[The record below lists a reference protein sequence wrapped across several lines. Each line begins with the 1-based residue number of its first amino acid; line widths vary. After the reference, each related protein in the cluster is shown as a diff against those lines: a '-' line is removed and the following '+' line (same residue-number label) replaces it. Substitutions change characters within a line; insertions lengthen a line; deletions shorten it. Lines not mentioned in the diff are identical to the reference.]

1 MIQRRGLLR
10 ALGLA
15 PFGKK
20 KGPDVQALYQFQR
33 KIVLPTGATT
43 GARIVIDSTQN
54 AIFIYDASNNLVE
67 SIAAGSGTDATSGQ
81 KYIAGDTVYDRVNN
95 IFANLQAGLVSFGQ
109 ISGGNMDVADEAK
122 ILFKNQSGQF
132 LFQILSVLNTGAG
145 LNDAARIELFPGAA
159 PSTNPLISLSD
170 NLGTVPAITGI
181 AGYAVQQ
188 DFASGALE
196 TWQAPIAAANFTVT
210 TLQYRLDAE
219 DNVHWVGEISQT
231 TGQAGPGGATCITA
245 VPTKYRPR
253 VNYASP
259 GSWISSSSVAKGSV
273 VFRVNTDGTVLLLW
287 PSATANGD
295 RFSFNVKIPLGNI
308 T

>member
-10 ALGLA
+10 AIGLA

-20 KGPDVQALYQFQR
+20 KGADVQALYQFQR
-33 KIVLPTGATT
+33 KIVLPTGATS

-54 AIFIYDASNNLVE
+54 AIFIYDAANNLVE

-81 KYIAGDTVYDRVNN
+81 KYISGDTVYDRTNN
-95 IFANLQAGLVSFGQ
+95 IYATLEAGLLALGQ

-122 ILFKNQSGQF
+122 VLAKVAGGQF

-145 LNDAARIELFPGAA
+145 LNDAARIEMFPGAA

-170 NLGTVPAITGI
+170 NNGTTPAITGI

-196 TWQAPIAAANFTVT
+196 TWQAPVAAANFTVT
-210 TLQYRLDAE
+210 TMQYRHDAE
-219 DNVHWVGEISQT
+219 DNVHWVGEISQA
-231 TGQAGPGGATCITA
+231 TGAAGPSGATCIAA
-245 VPTKYRPR
+245 VPTNYRPK
-253 VNYASP
+253 VNYAAA
-259 GSWISSSSVAKGSV
+259 GSWISSTSVAKGAV

-295 RFSFNVKIPLGNI
+295 RFSFNVKVPLGNI